1 MDLLER
7 YLQSV
12 RYFLPRAQRDDILK
26 ELSENIRSQ
35 FDDKEAELGRPL
47 TETELAAIIK
57 HHGSPLL
64 AASRYRQAPLRH
76 LIGPGLFPFYW
87 FVLKIL
93 LWIGLAVCALSSI
106 ALISSGQ
113 PVRDLF
119 GGLLGFLHTA
129 LPAFGW
135 ITFLFAALDFLD
147 AKFHLIEKIDRG
159 WDPLRLPPLK
169 PPQPPPIRRSE
180 SVLGV
185 IFGLVFVAWFLVA
198 PYYPYLVFGPAA
210 SVLKFTPAWHQF
222 YLPVVLLEFGA
233 LAQAVLTLLRPTWTS
248 LSTTARLAIN
258 VLGLVIVRAALDFYP
273 YVFVVDRATDVTHY
287 QIAAAIWNV
296 SVLISLVCLAIALFV
311 SALYYTWQCIKELRR
326 FVRTRRT
333 PEPSSIA

>member
-35 FDDKEAELGRPL
+35 MDDKEAELGRPL

-57 HHGSPLL
+57 QHGSPLL
-64 AASRYRQAPLRH
+64 AASGYRQAPLRH
-76 LIGPGLFPFYW
+76 LIGPVLFPFYW
-87 FVLKIL
+87 FVLKVL
-93 LWIGLAVCALSSI
+93 FWIGLAVCALSSI

-113 PVRDLF
+113 PIRDLF
-119 GGLLGFLHTA
+119 SGLLGFMHAA

-135 ITFLFAALDFLD
+135 ITFLFAALDFLN
-147 AKFHLIEKIDRG
+147 AKFRFLEKINRS

-185 IFGLVFVAWFLVA
+185 IFGLVFVAWFLAA

-210 SVLKFTPAWHQF
+210 SVLKFTPAWHPF

-233 LAQAVLTLLRPTWTS
+233 LAQAILTLLRPTWTS
-248 LSTTARLAIN
+248 LSTVARLAIN
-258 VLGLVIVRAALDFYP
+258 VLGFIVVRAALSFYP
-273 YVFVVDRATDVTHY
+273 YVYVVDRATDVTHY
-287 QIAAAIWNV
+287 QIAAAIWNI

-311 SALYYTWQCIKELRR
+311 GALYYAWQCVKELCR

-333 PEPSSIA
+333 AEPSSAA